1 MQESSQYAYEML
13 FRQHNHALCNLAY
26 NLLRDKDAA
35 KDVVQEVF
43 LKLWKNKDTLVFG
56 DQIKHYLFRATAHTA
71 MNHIRF
77 NKKIVRMDATDET
90 LLNVR
95 ASSDSHEVGYK
106 ELELRVREAIDRLP
120 ARCKAIY
127 ILSRQEG
134 LKYQEIADAL
144 NLSIK
149 TVENQMGIALEKLR
163 NDLKP
168 FLSPEFLV
176 IAILLASLLYS
187 ILY

>member
-1 MQESSQYAYEML
+1 MQESSHQAFEKL
-13 FRQHNHALCNLAY
+13 FRLHNYELCNLAY
-26 NLLRDKDAA
+26 NLLRDRDSA

-43 LKLWKNKDTLVFG
+43 LKLWKNKDTVVLG

-77 NKKIVRMDATDET
+77 NKKITRLDDHEALM
-90 LLNVR
+90 NVAAYADR
-95 ASSDSHEVGYK
+95 HELGFK
-106 ELELRVREAIDRLP
+106 ELELRVRESIDRLP
-120 ARCKAIY
+120 SKCKAIY

-134 LKYQEIADAL
+134 LKYQEIADTL
-144 NLSIK
+144 NLSVK

-168 FLSPEFLV
+168 FLSPEFLT
-176 IAILLASLLYS
+176 IAILIALLFSLFS
-187 ILY
+187 

>member
-1 MQESSQYAYEML
+1 MQDSSYQAFEKL
-13 FRQHNHALCNLAY
+13 FREHNHALCNLAY

-43 LKLWKNKDTLVFG
+43 LKLWKNKNTLVFG
-56 DQIKHYLFRATAHTA
+56 EQIKHYLFRATAHTA

-77 NKKIVRMDATDET
+77 NKKIIRMEDHEG
-90 LLNVR
+90 LLNVAA
-95 ASSDSHEVGYK
+95 ASDTHEVSFK
-106 ELELRVREAIDRLP
+106 ELEIRVREAIDRLP
-120 ARCKAIY
+120 AKCKAIY

-134 LKYQEIADAL
+134 LKYQEIADTL
-144 NLSIK
+144 ELSVK

-176 IAILLASLLYS
+176 VAVFIALLLFSLFS
-187 ILY
+187 